1 MKTGYQNSR
10 FAHQVKWDSFGSLGV
25 DAPFPNQCTTGK
37 CIYSYIF
44 RITIR
49 AADRNNVVDI

>member
-10 FAHQVKWDSFGSLGV
+10 FAHQVKCDCFGSLGV

-44 RITIR
+44 RIIIR
-49 AADRNNVVDI
+49 AAARKNVLDI

>member
-25 DAPFPNQCTTGK
+25 DAPFPNQCTAGK

>member
-10 FAHQVKWDSFGSLGV
+10 FAHQVKWDSLGSLGV
-25 DAPFPNQCTTGK
+25 DAPFSNHYTTPR

-44 RITIR
+44 LIIIR
-49 AADRNNVVDI
+49 AATREIN